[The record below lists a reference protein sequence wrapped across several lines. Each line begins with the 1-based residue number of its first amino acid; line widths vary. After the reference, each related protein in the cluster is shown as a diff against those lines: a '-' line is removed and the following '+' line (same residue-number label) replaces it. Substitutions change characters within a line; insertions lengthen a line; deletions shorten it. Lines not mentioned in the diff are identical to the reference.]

1 MLHWEPGNKQLF
13 NCFVRNIGIF
23 SSALELKLL
32 SVGLGTLFI
41 SWEEGMN
48 MTSESQSVVCNCHKL
63 ILPPVWSEQRR
74 RKSEMCWG
82 QCLSFFCAQ
91 GMHRLTHTQ
100 NTHTEGYF
108 YRFHFNIQVTPSYFR
123 YLHFCS
129 AAENAAVCGQA
140 HTEGNIPVHW
150 GTATEMEV
158 YIRVCVHF
166 QKHLLGFVV
175 QPATAHSYQSPKQT
189 QWKGWGRRDDI
200 AQSSSFGHVH
210 PLGFCFLRAASG
222 AVLCSRF
229 PCFILFNILQ
239 KLGFPKASSYF
250 LAPKTIAFS
259 REVSPGFLSDFE
271 LFTSFG
277 IVKLGLLLR
286 QRTWPLQL
294 VKETQFLKDLTVA
307 VLWVFNTY
315 FGHPSS
321 FCILTE
327 SCFCKRQ
334 NPIRF
339 LWDTVSPVTAI
350 THWWLWETTAKPT
363 LQKKNECLHLLW
375 TKSTPSWCL
384 CNTNKNVHFW
394 KKIMNSCL

>member
-1 MLHWEPGNKQLF
+1 MKESINMNSLHISTLSPLHLCFVGLCSSVGWQSGSPAYSDSASLNVLALMLHWEPGNKQLF

-48 MTSESQSVVCNCHKL
+48 MTSESQSAVYNCHKL

-74 RKSEMCWG
+74 QKSEMCWG

-91 GMHRLTHTQ
+91 GMHTLTHTKH
-100 NTHTEGYF
+100 THRGTFLQVLLECPLQAALGTCTSALLQKMLLCVGRHTQRGTSLCTEAWQHKW
-108 YRFHFNIQVTPSYFR
+108 RCTH
-123 YLHFCS
+123 
-129 AAENAAVCGQA
+129 
-140 HTEGNIPVHW
+140 
-150 GTATEMEV
+150 
-158 YIRVCVHF
+158 VCVHF
-166 QKHLLGFVV
+166 QKHLLSFVV
-175 QPATAHSYQSPKQT
+175 QPATAHSYQSPTQN
-189 QWKGWGRRDDI
+189 QWKGWGRRDNI

-229 PCFILFNILQ
+229 PCFFYLIFLQ

-250 LAPKTIAFS
+250 LAPKTTAFS
-259 REVSPGFLSDFE
+259 REVSHGFLSDFE

-294 VKETQFLKDLTVA
+294 VKETQFLKDLTGLFSGFLIHTLATQAHFAFLLNPVSA
-307 VLWVFNTY
+307 
-315 FGHPSS
+315 GDK
-321 FCILTE
+321 IL
-327 SCFCKRQ
+327 
-334 NPIRF
+334 
-339 LWDTVSPVTAI
+339 
-350 THWWLWETTAKPT
+350 
-363 LQKKNECLHLLW
+363 
-375 TKSTPSWCL
+375 
-384 CNTNKNVHFW
+384 
-394 KKIMNSCL
+394 